1 MSTLIE
7 PANAQ
12 RMSLVVRRIASRRV
26 GVALIVLST
35 LVFVVVNCVRLAEP
49 GLEYDELLFVNGA
62 LGAPHAYHDFIY
74 REAFGVPTMLMPYI
88 GALKAW
94 IYAPIFAVFGVS
106 VDSIRVPAVLLA
118 AVTLLMAAWLA
129 RRLLGLWPAVA
140 LSVLLASDP
149 AFGPM
154 ARTDWGPIVLSGLLR
169 IAALLCYFAF
179 IRRGSIRYVWLL
191 VLALTLGLFNKLDFA
206 WFIAALAVAA
216 AVVYHGELLDA
227 LRRRRAAL
235 VAPILVMF
243 GVAVAAYFALIV
255 PANELP
261 TPAPSLS
268 LSARISVV
276 QKLFRSTF
284 DGASVY
290 ENMTGLPLPHA
301 TLIGSLFPGILL
313 AGVVVTCWL
322 AVWGRRSPYAQLR
335 DAAKLTAFF
344 LILFVVLAV
353 GIVVTRQATG
363 PWHVM
368 LLWPLPD
375 LLALCLLV
383 FATRIPPTRLR
394 ALATSVAAV
403 GLAALLVTQLRTS
416 SEYERAYRDYHG
428 WTSPWS
434 AETYAA
440 ARAVSRSAQN
450 VQSVVSADW
459 GLGTELYA
467 LGSETMRARF
477 IDGWSVFTNSPE
489 TLATLEQGWLGGQGV
504 IVVFHSRPSQIMPST
519 TERAEA
525 LVTSGGSRARRIYA
539 GRQIEAVELRARTA
553 ESPRTTLGAADG
565 RAYAAGLAPRGSHPS
580 R

>member
-1 MSTLIE
+1 
-7 PANAQ
+7 
-12 RMSLVVRRIASRRV
+12 
-26 GVALIVLST
+26 
-35 LVFVVVNCVRLAEP
+35 
-49 GLEYDELLFVNGA
+49 
-62 LGAPHAYHDFIY
+62 
-74 REAFGVPTMLMPYI
+74 
-88 GALKAW
+88 
-94 IYAPIFAVFGVS
+94 
-106 VDSIRVPAVLLA
+106 
-118 AVTLLMAAWLA
+118 
-129 RRLLGLWPAVA
+129 
-140 LSVLLASDP
+140 
-149 AFGPM
+149 
-154 ARTDWGPIVLSGLLR
+154 
-169 IAALLCYFAF
+169 
-179 IRRGSIRYVWLL
+179 
-191 VLALTLGLFNKLDFA
+191 
-206 WFIAALAVAA
+206 
-216 AVVYHGELLDA
+216 
-227 LRRRRAAL
+227 
-235 VAPILVMF
+235 
-243 GVAVAAYFALIV
+243 
-255 PANELP
+255 
-261 TPAPSLS
+261 
-268 LSARISVV
+268 
-276 QKLFRSTF
+276 
-284 DGASVY
+284 
-290 ENMTGLPLPHA
+290 
-301 TLIGSLFPGILL
+301 
-313 AGVVVTCWL
+313 
-322 AVWGRRSPYAQLR
+322 LR

>member
-12 RMSLVVRRIASRRV
+12 RMSLVVRRVASRRV

-35 LVFVVVNCVRLAEP
+35 LLFVVANCVRLAEP

-62 LGAPHAYHDFIY
+62 LGVPHAYHDFIY

-106 VDSIRVPAVLLA
+106 VDSIRIPAVLLA
-118 AVTLLMAAWLA
+118 AFTLLMAAWLA
-129 RRLLGLWPAVA
+129 RRLLGLWPAVV

-169 IAALLCYFAF
+169 MAALLFYFAF
-179 IRRGSIRYVWLL
+179 LRRGSIRYLWLL
-191 VLALTLGLFNKLDFA
+191 VLALTLGLFNKLDYA

-216 AVVYHGELLDA
+216 AVVNHGELLDA

-235 VAPILVMF
+235 VAPIVVMF

-268 LSARISVV
+268 LSARITVV

-301 TLIGSLFPGILL
+301 TLIGSLAPGILL
-313 AGVVVTCWL
+313 GAVGVTCWL

-335 DAAKLTAFF
+335 DAARATAFF
-344 LILFVVLAV
+344 LVLFVVLAA
-353 GIVVTRQATG
+353 GILTRQATG

-375 LLALCLLV
+375 LLAVCLLV
-383 FATRIPPTRLR
+383 FAARIPVIPVRPV
-394 ALATSVAAV
+394 ATTVVAA

-416 SEYERAYRDYHG
+416 SEYERAYRDYHA

-434 AETYAA
+434 TEAYAV
-440 ARAVSRSAQN
+440 ARAVSRSAPN

-477 IDGWSVFTNSPE
+477 IDGWSVFTNSAA
-489 TLATLEQGWLGGQGV
+489 TLATLEHGWLGGQGV

-525 LVTSGGSRARRIYA
+525 LVASGGSHVRRIYA
-539 GRQIEAVELRARTA
+539 GPQIEAVELRARA
-553 ESPRTTLGAADG
+553 AQSP
-565 RAYAAGLAPRGSHPS
+565 
-580 R
+580 

>member
-290 ENMTGLPLPHA
+290 ENMTRDPAGGRRCH
-301 TLIGSLFPGILL
+301 LL
-313 AGVVVTCWL
+313 AGC
-322 AVWGRRSPYAQLR
+322 
-335 DAAKLTAFF
+335 
-344 LILFVVLAV
+344 V
-353 GIVVTRQATG
+353 GA
-363 PWHVM
+363 
-368 LLWPLPD
+368 
-375 LLALCLLV
+375 
-383 FATRIPPTRLR
+383 
-394 ALATSVAAV
+394 SVAICAV
-403 GLAALLVTQLRTS
+403 A
-416 SEYERAYRDYHG
+416 
-428 WTSPWS
+428 
-434 AETYAA
+434 
-440 ARAVSRSAQN
+440 
-450 VQSVVSADW
+450 
-459 GLGTELYA
+459 
-467 LGSETMRARF
+467 
-477 IDGWSVFTNSPE
+477 
-489 TLATLEQGWLGGQGV
+489 
-504 IVVFHSRPSQIMPST
+504 
-519 TERAEA
+519 
-525 LVTSGGSRARRIYA
+525 
-539 GRQIEAVELRARTA
+539 
-553 ESPRTTLGAADG
+553 
-565 RAYAAGLAPRGSHPS
+565 
-580 R
+580 